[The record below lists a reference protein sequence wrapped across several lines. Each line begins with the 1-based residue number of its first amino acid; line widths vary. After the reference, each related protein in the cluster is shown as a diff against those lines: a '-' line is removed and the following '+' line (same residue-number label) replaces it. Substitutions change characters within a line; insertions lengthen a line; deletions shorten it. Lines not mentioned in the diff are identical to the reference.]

1 MRVQMQLFH
10 LQPWD
15 NFQCNSA
22 VPYTKKKTQ
31 GSRIKGNKSHLK
43 AMSENNHEI
52 TVKSD
57 RSDCSCVQSVESLV
71 MWTLPYDLKKLKPWL
86 RDYMSGLCYEG
97 YLHIQHIM
105 EEEHEHISKRI
116 LWRPKMVSPMELDE
130 LRAIFL

>member
-1 MRVQMQLFH
+1 MCTEYWIFGDVDSTLWPEEVETMVK
-10 LQPWD
+10 LQ
-15 NFQCNSA
+15 
-22 VPYTKKKTQ
+22 
-31 GSRIKGNKSHLK
+31 R
-43 AMSENNHEI
+43 
-52 TVKSD
+52 
-57 RSDCSCVQSVESLV
+57 
-71 MWTLPYDLKKLKPWL
+71 L